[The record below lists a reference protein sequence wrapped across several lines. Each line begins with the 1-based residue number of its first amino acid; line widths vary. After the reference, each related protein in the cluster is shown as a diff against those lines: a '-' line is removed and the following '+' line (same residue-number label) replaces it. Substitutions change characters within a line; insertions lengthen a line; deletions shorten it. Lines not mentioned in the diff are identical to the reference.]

1 MAELTV
7 KTIYYLWKNLAFVTL
22 FAILCEQKKTKKLL
36 QKGTQ
41 IIALTCMQQICT
53 SIFGKTVTSLI
64 IIALYYLLLQMEC
77 KMPFKARAIKITFA
91 FAARELVC
99 MLCSL
104 VSAAVCAVIFHET
117 DWITVTIGCG
127 ILLIAFLCLCAFF
140 FRKRALP
147 LLGEKY
153 SIGIFAFV
161 LALTF
166 GSFGVIKAPNYS
178 DTNRDYFLFVLFVL
192 AICSGLLV
200 LWAQE
205 ERKVLE
211 KETRIGQALEQ
222 AARER
227 DDLLTAN
234 HRLGKTLPELE
245 HKYDKLAE
253 KVRRM
258 ETLPHK
264 EEFAAELDA
273 LSAVR
278 CRVVQQ
284 TERVDTDT
292 GVPGLKGSVEYVAHI
307 AEERGVLFGCRIL
320 AGLDKLSD
328 YPGIT
333 EQSLRQLLRNLLD
346 NAIHAAARAE
356 RSPKM
361 VQCMMGVAGNCYQ
374 IDVYDSGDPFQS
386 HILENLGRM
395 GNTTDGNG
403 VGLPDVLD
411 ISARCGASIFVTHFD
426 EVMAT
431 GATKRVTIRFDG
443 EAMAHLSA
451 PGLGEA
457 VEISMGALLCHGGY
471 HEKGENRVCTK
482 S

>member
-1 MAELTV
+1 MVLLDKVLYIVLKIGTWVVLYTALFAQKERKKIFPIAMRVLILTGLRSACVSIVASQLLPFIMIVTYYVTMQIERKHSRKALIIEIAFSYAIAEL
-7 KTIYYLWKNLAFVTL
+7 LSA
-22 FAILCEQKKTKKLL
+22 
-36 QKGTQ
+36 
-41 IIALTCMQQICT
+41 
-53 SIFGKTVTSLI
+53 
-64 IIALYYLLLQMEC
+64 
-77 KMPFKARAIKITFA
+77 
-91 FAARELVC
+91 
-99 MLCSL
+99 LCSL
-104 VSAAVCAVIFHET
+104 IAAAISTYLLQTTKGSAVTVVCAV
-117 DWITVTIGCG
+117 
-127 ILLIAFLCLCAFF
+127 LLGMAWCVLLLGFKKKDMSA
-140 FRKRALP
+140 
-147 LLGEKY
+147 LGEKY
-153 SIGIFAFV
+153 SVAIFVIAFILFLGVFKTARTPYISENRNFYIFLFFV
-161 LALTF
+161 LGA
-166 GSFGVIKAPNYS
+166 
-178 DTNRDYFLFVLFVL
+178 
-192 AICSGLLV
+192 CLL
-200 LWAQE
+200 LLIAWAYR

-222 AARER
+222 TARER

-273 LSAVR
+273 LSSVR